1 MDNIPKRTT
10 QRKILFVAV
19 VFAVIISSILI
30 GRLYKLQIVEGD
42 KYQKLAIEQ
51 QMKSK
56 EIAPQRGTIYDRNM
70 KPLAQSASAWTVIAD
85 PSRIT
90 GDEDDKEAEKRLVA
104 KHLSEILD
112 IDEQKIY
119 DKCSVDG
126 SNWVMLKKRVDKETA
141 DKITKFT
148 SDNKIRCVSL
158 EYDTKRVYPFGDIAS
173 AILGF
178 VNFDGNGAVGIEAYY
193 NKILSGTPGQITSIQ
208 NGKSKDMP
216 YRYQELYE
224 AKDGNSIVLT
234 IDSTIQQ
241 FLERE
246 LETAIIE
253 FGVRDGATGIVMDT
267 KTGEILAMASM
278 PDFDPNDPQ
287 TLTDKLAIQE
297 LEEMKK
303 SANSEEGKKEYQSK
317 VDEKKQIQWKNRVV
331 SEPYEP
337 GSVFKLITCAGALD
351 CGAVNLNSS
360 FYCAGHFEVA
370 GRLIHCWKLSGHGQ
384 QNLTQ
389 AVQNSC
395 NPAFIQI
402 GQKMGAENFYHYFD
416 AFGLTQRTGI
426 DLPSEAESIYHSEKN
441 LGIAQLS
448 SSSFGQTFKVTPIQL
463 ISGVS
468 AAVSGGKLM
477 QPFVVKQIVD
487 AEGNVIEVKDPVVK
501 RQVIPEETSKVVAQ
515 LGRAVVD
522 GGSGRRAGVLGYEIG
537 GKTGTS
543 EKLDLYDENGVRIKE
558 HILSFLG
565 FAPADDPQVAILVTL
580 DDPSLANVYGSSS
593 AAPVVGAV
601 FKEVLPYLG
610 IEPKTQP
617 GEKEIR
623 VPYLIGQKPHDAQS
637 ELTLK
642 GLDSEIVGDGLTVLR
657 QVPAVGEKIPM
668 NGKVILYTTDT
679 TEIQKVTVPNV
690 IGLTAQ
696 EANRT
701 ILNTGLNIKIDPEN
715 LKGDNKVVSY
725 QFPQGG
731 EQVDIGSVVEIKCK
745 DQVEKKEQ

>member
-1 MDNIPKRTT
+1 
-10 QRKILFVAV
+10 
-19 VFAVIISSILI
+19 
-30 GRLYKLQIVEGD
+30 
-42 KYQKLAIEQ
+42 
-51 QMKSK
+51 
-56 EIAPQRGTIYDRNM
+56 
-70 KPLAQSASAWTVIAD
+70 
-85 PSRIT
+85 
-90 GDEDDKEAEKRLVA
+90 
-104 KHLSEILD
+104 
-112 IDEQKIY
+112 
-119 DKCSVDG
+119 
-126 SNWVMLKKRVDKETA
+126 
-141 DKITKFT
+141 
-148 SDNKIRCVSL
+148 
-158 EYDTKRVYPFGDIAS
+158 YPYGDIAS
-173 AILGF
+173 AVLGF

-224 AKDGNSIVLT
+224 AQDGNSIVLT
-234 IDSTIQQ
+234 IDATIQE

-287 TLTDKLAIQE
+287 TLTDKLAIAE
-297 LEEMKK
+297 LEEMKET
-303 SANSEEGKKEYQSK
+303 AISEDSKKEYQKK

-337 GSVFKLITCAGALD
+337 GSVFKLITAAGAID
-351 CGAVNLNSS
+351 CGAVSLNSS

-370 GRLIHCWKLSGHGQ
+370 GRKIHCWKLAGHGQ
-384 QNLTQ
+384 QSFTQ

-426 DLPSEAESIYHSEKN
+426 DLPSEAESIYHSKKN

-448 SSSFGQTFKVTPIQL
+448 SSAFGQTFKVTPIQL

-477 QPFVVKQIVD
+477 QPFVVKQVVD
-487 AEGNVIEVKDPVVK
+487 AEGNIIEVKEPVVK
-501 RQVIPEETSKVVAQ
+501 RQAIPEEVSKVVAE

-565 FAPADDPQVAILVTL
+565 FAPANDPQVAILVTL

-610 IEPKTQP
+610 IEPSTEKT
-617 GEKEIR
+617 EKEIR
-623 VPYLIGQKPHDAQS
+623 VPYLLGQKP
-637 ELTLK
+637 
-642 GLDSEIVGDGLTVLR
+642 
-657 QVPAVGEKIPM
+657 
-668 NGKVILYTTDT
+668 
-679 TEIQKVTVPNV
+679 
-690 IGLTAQ
+690 
-696 EANRT
+696 
-701 ILNTGLNIKIDPEN
+701 
-715 LKGDNKVVSY
+715 
-725 QFPQGG
+725 
-731 EQVDIGSVVEIKCK
+731 
-745 DQVEKKEQ
+745 

>member
-19 VFAVIISSILI
+19 VFAVVISSILI

-90 GDEDDKEAEKRLVA
+90 GDEDEREAEKRLVA

-119 DKCSVDG
+119 DKCSIEG

-148 SDNKIRCVSL
+148 SDNKIRCISL
-158 EYDTKRVYPFGDIAS
+158 EYDTKRVYPYADIAS

-234 IDSTIQQ
+234 IDATIQQ

-287 TLTDKLAIQE
+287 TITDKLALQE
-297 LEEMKK
+297 LEELKK
-303 SANSEEGKKEYQSK
+303 NANSEEGKKEYQNK

-331 SEPYEP
+331 TEPYEP

-370 GRLIHCWKLSGHGQ
+370 GRKIHCWKLAGHGQ

-402 GQKMGAENFYHYFD
+402 GQKMGADNFYHYFD

-426 DLPSEAESIYHSEKN
+426 DLPAEAESIYHSRKN

-610 IEPKTQP
+610 IEPKIQA

>member
-90 GDEDDKEAEKRLVA
+90 GDENEKEEERRLVA
-104 KHLSEILD
+104 KQLSQILD

-119 DKCSVDG
+119 EKCSTEG

-148 SDNKIRCVSL
+148 SDNKIRCISL

-287 TLTDKLAIQE
+287 TITDKLALQE
-297 LEEMKK
+297 LEELKK
-303 SANSEEGKKEYQSK
+303 SANSEEGKKEYQNK

-331 SEPYEP
+331 TEPYEP

-370 GRLIHCWKLSGHGQ
+370 GRKIHCWKLSGHGQ

-402 GQKMGAENFYHYFD
+402 GQKMGADNFYHYFD

-426 DLPSEAESIYHSEKN
+426 DLPAEAESIYHSRKN

-477 QPFVVKQIVD
+477 QPFVVKQVVD
-487 AEGNVIEVKDPVVK
+487 AEGNVIEVKEPIIK
-501 RQVIPEETSKVVAQ
+501 RQAIPVETSKVVAQ

-522 GGSGRRAGVLGYEIG
+522 GGSGRRAGVLGYDIG

-565 FAPADDPQVAILVTL
+565 FAPADDPQIAILVTL

-610 IEPKTQP
+610 IEPKIQP

-637 ELTLK
+637 ELTLT

-657 QVPAVGEKIPM
+657 QVPAAGEKIPM

>member
-19 VFAVIISSILI
+19 VFAVVISSILI

-90 GDEDDKEAEKRLVA
+90 GDEDEREAEKRLVA

-119 DKCSVDG
+119 DKCSIEG

-148 SDNKIRCVSL
+148 SDNKIRCISL
-158 EYDTKRVYPFGDIAS
+158 EYDTKRVYPYADIAS

-234 IDSTIQQ
+234 IDATIQQ

-287 TLTDKLAIQE
+287 TITDKLALQE
-297 LEEMKK
+297 LEELKK
-303 SANSEEGKKEYQSK
+303 NANSEEGKKEYQNK

-331 SEPYEP
+331 TEPYEP

-370 GRLIHCWKLSGHGQ
+370 GRKIHCWKLAGHGQ

-402 GQKMGAENFYHYFD
+402 GQKMGADNFYHYFD

-426 DLPSEAESIYHSEKN
+426 DLPAEAESIYHSRKN

-610 IEPKTQP
+610 IEPKVQA